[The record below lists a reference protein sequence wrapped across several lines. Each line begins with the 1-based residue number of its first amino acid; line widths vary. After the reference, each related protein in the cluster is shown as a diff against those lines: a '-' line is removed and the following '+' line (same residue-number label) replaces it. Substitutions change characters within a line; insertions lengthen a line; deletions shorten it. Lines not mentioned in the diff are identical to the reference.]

1 MHPLPTKVK
10 NKRMV
15 LLPLL
20 LWSVVTLGHERFH
33 QSACAAYRV
42 FPREIFSTAWF
53 DPIIYYARPVLDT
66 KFLLLFQATLLLKL
80 VSEVRPLFQKEIQ
93 FNVNT

>member
-1 MHPLPTKVK
+1 
-10 NKRMV
+10 MV
-15 LLPLL
+15 FLPLL
-20 LWSVVTLGHERFH
+20 LWSVVTLGHERLD

-42 FPREIFSTAWF
+42 FPREIFSTAWV

-66 KFLLLFQATLLLKL
+66 KFLLIFQAALLLKL
-80 VSEVRPLFQKEIQ
+80 VSAIRPLFQKEIQ